1 MNICLGKCKRHVKAF
16 ISFKVA
22 LSSDQITNVHSSPL
36 LAFSRATPARRRR
49 RRISRRRR
57 WSFRRFFSP
66 LLSFFPRLASPPPSL
81 CLLLSSSFLIYIYV
95 CICVGARAAR
105 SLLFVYLL
113 ELLTGREGKEGLR
126 VWLQLHLE
134 LDPCDAVRYEKDGEN
149 ASVWRC
155 FCARA

>member
-36 LAFSRATPARRRR
+36 LAFSRATPARRRISR
-49 RRISRRRR
+49 RRRRRRR

-66 LLSFFPRLASPPPSL
+66 LLSFFPRLAFPP
-81 CLLLSSSFLIYIYV
+81 LLSSSPLIYIYA
-95 CICVGARAAR
+95 GARAAR

-113 ELLTGREGKEGLR
+113 ELLTGGEEVEGGKGFECGCSCISDS
-126 VWLQLHLE
+126 
-134 LDPCDAVRYEKDGEN
+134 DPCDG
-149 ASVWRC
+149 
-155 FCARA
+155 RAL